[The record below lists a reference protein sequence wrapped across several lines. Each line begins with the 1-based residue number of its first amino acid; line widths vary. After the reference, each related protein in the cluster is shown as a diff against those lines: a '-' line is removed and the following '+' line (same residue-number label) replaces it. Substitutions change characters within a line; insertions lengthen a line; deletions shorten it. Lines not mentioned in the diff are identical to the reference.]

1 MMRQDLFRQEALD
14 FNREKLLGEA
24 VLSQPLS
31 LSVLTAAAVLIALAV
46 MTFAC
51 WGEYT
56 RKAHV
61 SGYLAPSKGLI
72 KVYAPESGTLVEK
85 HVREGQTVRR
95 GDMLYVLS
103 TERSSRE
110 TPEAQAA
117 AIEKLRERRDSLK
130 EELNKQINI
139 DQIDQH
145 ALQERIQGME
155 TELSQIETEIKTQ
168 SERVAGAEEML
179 GRFRKLLARKF
190 VSELQAQE
198 KRQELLD
205 QQSRWQEL
213 RRNRLSF
220 ERELKELRLTLSS
233 SGLKANNQRAALA
246 RDIAALEQ
254 EMTEYES
261 RRNLVITAPSDGVV
275 TTILAEL
282 GQSVSATNPLLSILP
297 EGAVL
302 EAQLLVPSRAIGF
315 IKPGQEAAVRYQA
328 FPYQRFG
335 SHKGHVKEIAKTL
348 IRPNEVDLPVALD
361 EPVYRVTVTLNS
373 QTVRAY
379 DETVPLQ
386 SGMILDADIRLDHRR
401 LIEWVFDPLF
411 SITGRI

>member
-24 VLSQPLS
+24 VLSKPLS